1 MKSKVKI
8 ILFLSTLTLLEI
20 VSSFSLAALEQSSRR
35 EDVGIGER
43 AVSGNVTLST
53 DDGNTQ
59 TTFGTDE
66 STAQSEETSTR
77 TPKTEATTL
86 ETEGTTSE
94 TEVTTFETEGTTFET
109 DETTAQSEETTT
121 HTNRTTPK
129 TEETTLETEG
139 TSSKTDGT
147 TLETEG
153 TTLETEGTTS
163 ATDGTT
169 SETDGTTSETD
180 GTSSETEGTTSATD
194 GTTLDTEE
202 TTTESEATTIRTTPK
217 TEEPTTT
224 TETLTTTTETLT
236 TTTETP
242 TTITESPTNPPDI
255 LDPSSL
261 NGTDC
266 PPFNQIYYSLKFLA
280 AVHPGVSLFAEY
292 ESFERRPIMLVIVKP
307 YKLAENT
314 FGNLTVKA
322 HVKNAR
328 FNKERKSYWMEAGLE
343 GNACGSVTLVLSM
356 IQILALNCQQNCQSD
371 YYFIPVANPDGYEY
385 ARTTNSEWIKNREPF
400 DVVPSRRQAG
410 TDKCYG
416 VHINYNFPPEET
428 WSLYG
433 SSDPCSEEHRGPFPG
448 SSREAAA
455 IMRMKHSVPKLT
467 ISMTFLQRV
476 GKNFK
481 PKNQIIIVPR
491 AYMSTKIPEYQNYL
505 WNYGKKG
512 RDTINWKGGV
522 FTVLHTF
529 YYVKIQSGTS
539 MDYWWGAQP
548 SCKSYSSRLV
558 MQDETMGI
566 KAQRWL
572 QALTNMIAAIIV
584 EP

>member
-139 TSSKTDGT
+139 TLSKTDGT

-153 TTLETEGTTS
+153 TTLETE
-163 ATDGTT
+163 GTT

-202 TTTESEATTIRTTPK
+202 TTESEATTLRTTLK
-217 TEEPTTT
+217 TEEPTTATETPTTT
-224 TETLTTTTETLT
+224 TETLTTTTERPT
-236 TTTETP
+236 TT
-242 TTITESPTNPPDI
+242 TESPTNPPDI

>member
-1 MKSKVKI
+1 
-8 ILFLSTLTLLEI
+8 
-20 VSSFSLAALEQSSRR
+20 
-35 EDVGIGER
+35 
-43 AVSGNVTLST
+43 
-53 DDGNTQ
+53 
-59 TTFGTDE
+59 
-66 STAQSEETSTR
+66 
-77 TPKTEATTL
+77 
-86 ETEGTTSE
+86 
-94 TEVTTFETEGTTFET
+94 
-109 DETTAQSEETTT
+109 
-121 HTNRTTPK
+121 
-129 TEETTLETEG
+129 
-139 TSSKTDGT
+139 
-147 TLETEG
+147 
-153 TTLETEGTTS
+153 
-163 ATDGTT
+163 
-169 SETDGTTSETD
+169 
-180 GTSSETEGTTSATD
+180 
-194 GTTLDTEE
+194 
-202 TTTESEATTIRTTPK
+202 
-217 TEEPTTT
+217 
-224 TETLTTTTETLT
+224 
-236 TTTETP
+236 
-242 TTITESPTNPPDI
+242 
-255 LDPSSL
+255 
-261 NGTDC
+261 
-266 PPFNQIYYSLKFLA
+266 
-280 AVHPGVSLFAEY
+280 
-292 ESFERRPIMLVIVKP
+292 
-307 YKLAENT
+307 
-314 FGNLTVKA
+314 
-322 HVKNAR
+322 
-328 FNKERKSYWMEAGLE
+328 LE

-400 DVVPSRRQAG
+400 SPPSRRQAA

-572 QALTNMIAAIIV
+572 QALTNMIAAIIIV